1 MRTNSEALAARLDV
15 LSMAIQEIARALAP
29 SQAVQVADAIEKR
42 AAEFASLTTAA
53 DEVANAELAPL
64 LIVLRAAGR

>member
-1 MRTNSEALAARLDV
+1 MRTNTEALAARLDV

-29 SQAVQVADAIEKR
+29 SQAVQVADAIERR
-42 AAEFASLTTAA
+42 AAAFASLTAA
-53 DEVANAELAPL
+53 EDEATSAELAPL